1 MSVFL
6 EGLKRSFRGG
16 VSNGRV
22 AIRNEFGTEL
32 TYQRLWKLATEMA
45 ELKLSPQLQRIAIN
59 CRDPVQFSIALL
71 ATWINNSIAVPLR
84 KQKANDILL
93 ILA

>member
-6 EGLKRSFRGG
+6 EGLKRSFIGG
-16 VSNGRV
+16 GSNGRV

-32 TYQRLWKLATEMA
+32 TYQRLWKLAREMA
-45 ELKLSPQLQRIAIN
+45 ELKLGPQLQRIAIN

-71 ATWINNSIAVPLR
+71 ATWINNSIAIPLR
-84 KQKANDILL
+84 KHKMKDSLL
-93 ILA
+93 IIA